1 MIILNEDGASSD
13 RSYYTKDARLRSAM
27 EAALHDAGSIS
38 KNLQFLAV
46 SRGSIVY
53 IELKKLLRR

>member
-1 MIILNEDGASSD
+1 MIILKEDGASSD

-46 SRGSIVY
+46 
-53 IELKKLLRR
+53 

>member
-1 MIILNEDGASSD
+1 MILKGYGASSD

-46 SRGSIVY
+46 SHGSIIC
-53 IELKKLLRR
+53 IELNKIFRR